1 MEKKKV
7 DIVIEAFR
15 NYIKLKEDGMVSGA
29 PTNSTNPPGQINIA
43 GLPPDNPP
51 VDLRKG
57 RRRNWN
63 PFFKNLAQI
72 QRRNNQKTK

>member
-1 MEKKKV
+1 MKESTLDKIIS
-7 DIVIEAFR
+7 IVR
-15 NYIKLKEDGMVSGA
+15 HYIVEDGMSASAV

-57 RRRNWN
+57 KGRNWN
-63 PFFKNLAQI
+63 PFFKNLAKM
-72 QRRNNQKTK
+72 QRRKLQP

>member
-1 MEKKKV
+1 MKDKTLNNIIS
-7 DIVIEAFR
+7 IVR
-15 NYIKLKEDGMVSGA
+15 NCIAEEGMSASVA
-29 PTNSTNPPGQINIA
+29 PTNLTNPPNQINIA

-63 PFFKNLAQI
+63 PFFKDLAKI
-72 QRRNNQKTK
+72 QRRKP

>member
-1 MEKKKV
+1 MKESTI
-7 DIVIEAFR
+7 DRIISIVR
-15 NYIKLKEDGMVSGA
+15 HYIIEDGMSVSAA

-43 GLPPDNPP
+43 GLPPDSPP

-63 PFFKNLAQI
+63 PFFKNLAKM
-72 QRRNNQKTK
+72 QRRKPPQ

>member
-1 MEKKKV
+1 MKESTI
-7 DIVIEAFR
+7 DRIISIVR
-15 NYIKLKEDGMVSGA
+15 HYIIEDGMSVSAA

-43 GLPPDNPP
+43 GLPPDSPQ

-63 PFFKNLAQI
+63 PFFKNLAKM
-72 QRRNNQKTK
+72 QRRKPPQ